1 VSTQQEQEQS
11 VTNENNPVND
21 ELKQEIKED
30 LDTE

>member
-1 VSTQQEQEQS
+1 VSTQQEQS